1 MRTADYDWGGKYDYG
16 QYHVS
21 SVSRTKMPL
30 SIYLI
35 QQVLLKQYIK
45 NSKNV
50 ISTDFWACMNLKC
63 SNVVVKQIISNF
75 KPNVLKSKEDYVVHW
90 PNVVVTCLLWLAGR
104 VKIFESWDGKR
115 VEESRV
121 VRKTCHEITL
131 ILKV

>member
-50 ISTDFWACMNLKC
+50 ISTDF
-63 SNVVVKQIISNF
+63 
-75 KPNVLKSKEDYVVHW
+75 
-90 PNVVVTCLLWLAGR
+90 
-104 VKIFESWDGKR
+104 
-115 VEESRV
+115 
-121 VRKTCHEITL
+121 
-131 ILKV
+131 